1 MTRAKSSRVFIF
13 LSLLP
18 AMLIYTLFKVLPV
31 FEVFKLSF
39 YRLSVLSFNEK
50 FVGLHNFKVLLND
63 KNFIRAFQNSVLLIV
78 YVTIV
83 TLFLSLIFAS
93 ILVNLKIKGASFYR
107 VIFYVPSV
115 LSIVVIGG
123 IFAAIY
129 DSKNGLLV
137 SILSVFGLSGPE
149 LGYLGDQSIVVYSIM
164 VVMIWQA
171 LGYYMVMYMAAMSS
185 IPDNIYEAAE
195 IDGANSIVKFFKIT
209 IPLIWSSIRTTLSF
223 FIISN
228 INMSFLIATIL
239 TGGGPDGS
247 SEVFLTYMYNQA
259 YTNQSYGY
267 GMAIGVVVFIFSF
280 IVSAL
285 ISFVTK
291 REVLQY

>member
-1 MTRAKSSRVFIF
+1 MGNKKSSRMFIF
-13 LSLLP
+13 FSLLP
-18 AMLIYTLFKVLPV
+18 AILIYTVFKVLPV

-39 YRLSVLSFNEK
+39 YRLSVLSFSEK
-50 FVGLHNFKVLLND
+50 FVGLHNFRALIHDN
-63 KNFIRAFQNSVLLIV
+63 NFIRAFQNSVLLIV
-78 YVTIV
+78 YVTII
-83 TLFLSLIFAS
+83 TLVLSLMFAS
-93 ILVNLKIKGASFYR
+93 ILVNLKIKGSSFYR

-137 SILSVFGLSGPE
+137 SILGFFGLKGPE
-149 LGYLGDQSIVVYSIM
+149 LGFLGDQSIVIYSIM
-164 VVMIWQA
+164 LVMVWQA

-185 IPDNIYEAAE
+185 IPKNIYEAAE
-195 IDGANSIVKFFKIT
+195 IDGANSAVKFFNVT

-239 TGGGPDGS
+239 TGGGPDGA

-280 IVSAL
+280 VVSA
-285 ISFVTK
+285 IVSFVTK